1 MKPDIRIVDD
11 LIKTVT
17 HIFQTIGI
25 DGDIKVRDTYV
36 DNDDENMIADILAV
50 MFYTENGIKKKINLT
65 ILEEEDE
72 GHFIN
77 ITLTKPQ
84 EDIHELIQEDNRAIL
99 KDDLFN
105 DASSDWNQ
113 FKDWIKESVIKYS
126 I

>member
-1 MKPDIRIVDD
+1 MRPDIRIVDE
-11 LIKTVT
+11 LVTTVK
-17 HIFQTIGI
+17 HIFQIVGI
-25 DGDIKVRDTYV
+25 DGDIKVRDTYI
-36 DNDDENMIADILAV
+36 DNDDKTMIADILAV
-50 MFYTENGIKKKINLT
+50 MFYTENGMKKKINLT

-113 FKDWIKESVIKYS
+113 FKDWIRESTIKYS

>member
-1 MKPDIRIVDD
+1 MRPDIRIVDD

-50 MFYTENGIKKKINLT
+50 MFYTENGMKKKINLT

-105 DASSDWNQ
+105 DASSDWNR
-113 FKDWIKESVIKYS
+113 FKDWVKESIIKYS

>member
-1 MKPDIRIVDD
+1 MRPDIRIVDD
-11 LIKTVT
+11 LVTTVK
-17 HIFQTIGI
+17 HVFQIVGI
-25 DGDIKVRDTYV
+25 DGDIKVRDTYI
-36 DNDDENMIADILAV
+36 DNDDKNMIADILAV
-50 MFYTENGIKKKINLT
+50 MFYTDNGMKKKINLT

-113 FKDWIKESVIKYS
+113 FKDWIRESTIKYS